1 MQKTYISAEAG
12 VNHNGSIENA
22 LRLIDVAVEAGADA
36 VKFQTFLASAIVSK
50 NAPKAD
56 YQNKTTNEKE
66 SQFEMLKKLEL
77 SEESHKELIQ
87 YAKKK
92 DIEFLSTPFDLQS
105 LHLLTKTFNLKTIKI
120 PSGEITNAPFLL
132 EIAQCADKIILSTG
146 MSTISDIE
154 MALGV
159 LAFGFLK
166 KDHINP
172 SLEAFAESFA
182 SEDGQRQLQERVI
195 LLHATTEYPA
205 PFNEINL
212 NALDT
217 MRVVFGL
224 PVGYSDHSQGI
235 HLPVAAVA
243 KGAVV
248 IEKHFTLDRNL
259 PGPDHKASLEIGE
272 LKLMVQVIRDIEKA
286 LGDGIKRPTESE
298 LKNRTIA
305 RKSLVAIKP
314 ISKGE
319 LFSVDNIGCKRP
331 GNGVMPSRYWE
342 YLGKMANDTYS
353 VDDLLL

>member
-1 MQKTYISAEAG
+1 M
-12 VNHNGSIENA
+12 
-22 LRLIDVAVEAGADA
+22 RLIDVAVEAGADA

-92 DIEFLSTPFDLQS
+92 DIEFLSTPF
-105 LHLLTKTFNLKTIKI
+105 
-120 PSGEITNAPFLL
+120 AFLF
-132 EIAQCADKIILSTG
+132 EIARCADRIILSTG

>member
-1 MQKTYISAEAG
+1 MQKTYIIAEAG

-248 IEKHFTLDRNL
+248 IEKHF
-259 PGPDHKASLEIGE
+259 GE

>member
-1 MQKTYISAEAG
+1 M
-12 VNHNGSIENA
+12 
-22 LRLIDVAVEAGADA
+22 
-36 VKFQTFLASAIVSK
+36 
-50 NAPKAD
+50 
-56 YQNKTTNEKE
+56 
-66 SQFEMLKKLEL
+66 
-77 SEESHKELIQ
+77 
-87 YAKKK
+87 
-92 DIEFLSTPFDLQS
+92 
-105 LHLLTKTFNLKTIKI
+105 
-120 PSGEITNAPFLL
+120 
-132 EIAQCADKIILSTG
+132 
-146 MSTISDIE
+146 
-154 MALGV
+154 
-159 LAFGFLK
+159 
-166 KDHINP
+166 
-172 SLEAFAESFA
+172 
-182 SEDGQRQLQERVI
+182 
-195 LLHATTEYPA
+195 
-205 PFNEINL
+205 
-212 NALDT
+212 
-217 MRVVFGL
+217 
-224 PVGYSDHSQGI
+224 
-235 HLPVAAVA
+235 PVAAVA